1 MESLTRFLLRQ
12 GVLLNVLFFGVVI
25 LSALFAVPNIPIDRY
40 PNIQFGEV
48 QITTRYPGASPEEV
62 ERLVTDII
70 EESIRGMTDIDF
82 IRSVSHANQSLIRVK
97 FVDDTDYAS
106 LYDELR
112 LRVLGV
118 QSRLPTVNGD
128 PLTPYFEEQ
137 DVDEWLPVIQF
148 NLVAAD
154 PNIPLPKRALVL
166 LAKDL
171 RTRLQTLPDVKDVL
185 LLGDDPEQFVV
196 ALDPRALERHRITT
210 TEVVAALRSTGTAPP
225 AGTLDTALGERLIR
239 VDHRF
244 RDRED
249 LQSVVVRRD
258 GDGNLLRVADLLD
271 AEATGFRRID
281 GSAISTVNGR
291 ETVTCKVL
299 KTQSGNAIDIK
310 RDALAVV
317 DEFLETH
324 GDAKV
329 AVVPTLDSTFKIKD
343 GLGVLVNNLLL
354 SVVLVMALL
363 FLFMAQRGRRLTL
376 FGLGLGVVAAVVVG
390 AVQVTWVQSV
400 TIGLLTLFVF
410 ATCRAAVLTVSGIV
424 FAFLGSLLVF
434 YFAGQSVNEISLLGF
449 VLVIGIVV
457 DDAIVVIEN
466 IQRRREEGDGLI
478 DSVVRGT
485 SEVFWPVTSATLTTM
500 AAFLPMLIMTGST
513 GDFFALV
520 PIAVCVALAISLVEC
535 LVMLPLHVV
544 DLERLMGPDRSAE
557 LGRASQGDPLR
568 RPGFLGRVS
577 RGYDRLLRFNLTHPA
592 TALGGSLLLFV
603 LAVFLLFAPAFG
615 LRPVLKLVFF
625 PEDTSV
631 ALVFV
636 RMPPGTPLSET
647 DAKVRAISERLVER
661 GPGEV
666 RSVSGTAGFLVD
678 LAYRPVWSN
687 QYGILFTEMA
697 PRADRTYDDPAAL
710 IARIRN
716 DLEAEFERDGVDLE
730 IMAAQDGP
738 PVGQPLNVR
747 VTGVDDSTVLAMAE
761 ELHEWLHQA
770 AGPNGPLDGLID
782 VTHDRTQVSTVVSFE
797 PDRER
802 VSLFGLRDVGVQQ
815 FVADALDGA
824 YVGDF
829 RRVDEDVPVRVRL
842 SPDAIG
848 DPLDLLDVP
857 ITNDVDGR
865 LVRFSDVGRVALSQE
880 PASLV
885 RRDFERAITIT
896 GNLAAD
902 AELGTTE
909 VTREIRRWYR
919 DRAPDYPG
927 VALAFGGEA
936 ESTGKS
942 YRSLILAFGI
952 ATLLIYAILASQF
965 RSYAQP
971 FLIMSN
977 IMFSFTGVILAMA
990 FFSVAAEL
998 MPAGWVRPERSYF
1011 TVQAFIAIVGLTG
1024 LVINDAIVLIN
1035 FMNRRVADGLPLRDA
1050 VLTAGHQRMRP
1061 ILMTTATT
1069 IAGLLPMAIGIPDFS
1084 IAWSPF
1090 ATCFIAGLIVSTSM
1104 TLLVVPVL
1112 YQLLESVRHRI
1123 GNRIAR
1129 RHARQGG
1136 DSLASAAPSTLAGV
1150 LIALA
1155 GIGVATSVAHAGPPA
1170 PEQTRPTAISIAV
1183 EKSENGEVPAEIVLD
1198 GDAADALAR
1207 LRVESVEAAREALE
1221 AQRSLN
1227 RADRAFSYPRIGASA
1242 TYTYNG
1248 DLPEID
1254 FGPFGDFEAGR
1265 ENDYRLDLSG
1275 EQLIYAFGR
1284 REAVRE
1290 RSRALVDSSR
1300 AELSRARLEAGMRAR
1315 TALADVWLSEA
1326 DLVIARERLSQR
1338 HDELED
1344 ARDLFEVGKVAEID
1358 VREASIRLIQS
1369 EDSLRSV
1376 QARADRARLALAAA
1390 VAAEPEEIRVA
1401 GTLER
1406 PGDLGARI
1414 SAARDR
1420 IEGGV
1425 EIRSLRAQR
1434 DVEDA
1439 TRRDLGAQQRPEILG
1454 FGALGADGDKPD
1466 DLDSSWNVGVAIQ
1479 WSLYDGGSRI
1489 AQQSA
1494 AKHRAREIGQR
1505 IEDVRRGRRTALAQ
1519 LVSDLRYLDERITRQ
1534 REAVTLAESNYEDA
1548 REQYRAGLITITRLG
1563 DVSLD
1568 VAEARFRLAALV
1580 HREVLTSIELRRLAE

>member
-12 GVLLNVLFFGVVI
+12 GVLLNVLFLGVVI

-70 EESIRGMTDIDF
+70 EESIRGMEDIDF
-82 IRSVSHANQSLIRVK
+82 IRSVSNANQSLIRVK
-97 FVDDTDYAS
+97 FVDDTDYDG

-137 DVDEWLPVIQF
+137 DVDEWLPVIQL
-148 NLVAAD
+148 NLVSAD
-154 PNIPLPKRALVL
+154 PAVPLPKRVLVL

-210 TEVVAALRSTGTAPP
+210 DDVVAALRSTGTAPP
-225 AGTLDTALGERLIR
+225 AGTLDTSLGERLIR

-244 RDRED
+244 RDRDD
-249 LQSVVVRRD
+249 LQNVVVRRD

-271 AEATGFRRID
+271 AESTGFRRID
-281 GSAISTVNGR
+281 GSAITTVNGR
-291 ETVTCKVL
+291 ETVACKVL
-299 KTQSGNAIDIK
+299 KTRAGNAIDIK
-310 RDALAVV
+310 REVFAIV

-324 GDAKV
+324 ADTGLAI
-329 AVVPTLDSTFKIKD
+329 VPTLDSTFKIKD

-363 FLFMAQRGRRLTL
+363 FLFMAQRGRRLTA
-376 FGLGLGVVAAVVVG
+376 FGLGLGAVAAVVVG

-400 TIGLLTLFVF
+400 AIGLLTFFVF

-485 SEVFWPVTSATLTTM
+485 SEVFWPVTSATFTTM

-520 PIAVCVALAISLVEC
+520 PIAVCVALAISLFEC

-544 DLERLMGPDRSAE
+544 DLERLMGPDRAAE
-557 LGRASQGDPLR
+557 RGRVANGDPLR

-577 RGYDRLLRFNLTHPA
+577 RGYDRLLRFNLSHPA

-603 LAVFLLFAPAFG
+603 LALFLLFAPAFG
-615 LRPVLKLVFF
+615 LPPVLKLVFF

-631 ALVFV
+631 TLVYA
-636 RMPPGTPLSET
+636 RMPAGTTLTET
-647 DAKVRAISERLVER
+647 DATVRAISERLVER

-687 QYGILFTEMA
+687 QYGILFAEMA
-697 PRADRTYDDPAAL
+697 PREDRTYDDPAAL
-710 IARIRN
+710 IARIRS
-716 DLEAEFERDGVDLE
+716 DLEDEFERDGVDLE
-730 IMAAQDGP
+730 VIAAQDGP

-747 VTGVDDSTVLAMAE
+747 VTGVDDASVLAMAE
-761 ELHEWLHQA
+761 DLHAWLLEA
-770 AGPNGPLDGLID
+770 SAEGGALDGLID
-782 VTHDRTQVSTVVSFE
+782 VTHDRTQISTVVSFE

-802 VSLFGLRDVGVQQ
+802 VSLYGLRDVAVQQ

-824 YVGDF
+824 YIGDF
-829 RRVDEDVPVRVRL
+829 RRIDEDVPIRVRL
-842 SPDAIG
+842 SPATIG

-865 LVRFSDVGRVALSQE
+865 LVRFSDVGRLALSQE

-896 GNLAAD
+896 GNLRAD
-902 AELGTTE
+902 AELGAAE
-909 VTREIRRWYR
+909 LTREIRGWYR
-919 DRAPDYPG
+919 ERAPDYPG

-977 IMFSFTGVILAMA
+977 IVFSFTGVILAMA

-1112 YQLLESVRHRI
+1112 YQMLESVRRRL
-1123 GNRIAR
+1123 GAR
-1129 RHARQGG
+1129 LARLHASRGSSAL
-1136 DSLASAAPSTLAGV
+1136 DSPTRTTLAGLV
-1150 LIALA
+1150 LAAASLA
-1155 GIGVATSVAHAGPPA
+1155 CGAGVASAEPP
-1170 PEQTRPTAISIAV
+1170 S
-1183 EKSENGEVPAEIVLD
+1183 AETPSAEEAEPIVLD
-1198 GDAADALAR
+1198 ADSADALAR

-1221 AQRSLN
+1221 AQRSLT
-1227 RADRAFSYPRIGASA
+1227 RADRAFAYPRIGASA

-1275 EQLIYAFGR
+1275 EQLLYAFGR
-1284 REAVRE
+1284 RDAVQD
-1290 RSRALVDSSR
+1290 RSRALVESSR
-1300 AELSRARLEAGMRAR
+1300 AELSRTRLEAGMRAR
-1315 TALADVWLSEA
+1315 TALADVWLSQA
-1326 DLVIARERLSQR
+1326 DLEIASERLSQR
-1338 HDELED
+1338 NDELED
-1344 ARDLFEVGKVAEID
+1344 ARDLFEVGNVAEID
-1358 VREASIRLIQS
+1358 VREASIRVIQS

-1376 QARADRARLALAAA
+1376 RARAERARLALAAA
-1390 VAAEPEEIRVA
+1390 VAADPEDIRVE
-1401 GTLER
+1401 GVLDRPKDLET
-1406 PGDLGARI
+1406 RI

-1425 EIRSLRAQR
+1425 EIRSLRALR
-1434 DVEDA
+1434 KVEDA

-1466 DLDSSWNVGVAIQ
+1466 DLDSSWNVGIAIQ
-1479 WSLYDGGSRI
+1479 WSLYDGGDRI
-1489 AQQSA
+1489 ARQSA
-1494 AKHRAREIGQR
+1494 AKHRAREFGQR
-1505 IEDVRRGRRTALAQ
+1505 IEDVRRSRRTALAQ